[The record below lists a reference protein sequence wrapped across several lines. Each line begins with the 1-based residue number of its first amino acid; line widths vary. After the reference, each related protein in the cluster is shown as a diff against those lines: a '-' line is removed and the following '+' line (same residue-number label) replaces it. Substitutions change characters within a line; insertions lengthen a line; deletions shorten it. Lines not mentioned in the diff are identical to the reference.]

1 MTDWKKDLEKD
12 FIDQLTLLAKHYG
25 DFGVAASNHANA
37 ILDVYK
43 VSVAKQRTQLIARVR
58 EEVIGE
64 EINILIEVHKR
75 AEKEKRVVVDMKGLL
90 KQLKNEQ
97 LKKLEIISEE
107 VK

>member
-43 VSVAKQRTQLIARVR
+43 VSVAKQRTKLLARVR
-58 EEVIGE
+58 EEVIGKE
-64 EINILIEVHKR
+64 EKWDKSIEDW
-75 AEKEKRVVVDMKGLL
+75 RVAIRTQRNNLRF
-90 KQLKNEQ
+90 EQ

-107 VK
+107 GK